1 MSQTATQRPYRA
13 TFILDLRNYQEPVE
27 TLIEKIKET
36 VTTVEGTVDSVEN
49 LGQKD
54 FIRVTDRNRPNGIYV
69 QVDFSGPGSAP
80 AALKEKFR
88 LDKTIDRI
96 LIQAKD

>member
-1 MSQTATQRPYRA
+1 MSQTLSQRPYRA

-36 VTTVEGTVDSVEN
+36 VTAVDSSIDAVEN

-54 FIRVTDRNRPNGIYV
+54 FIRVTDRNRPNGVYV
-69 QVDFSGPGSAP
+69 QVDFTGPGSAP
-80 AALKEKFR
+80 VALKEKFR
-88 LDKTIDRI
+88 LDRAVDRI
-96 LIQAKD
+96 LIQSKD

>member
-1 MSQTATQRPYRA
+1 MSQTAIQRPYRA

-36 VTTVEGTVDSVEN
+36 VTAVEGTVEEVKN

-54 FIRVTDRNRPNGIYV
+54 FVRVTDRKRPHGIYV

-80 AALKEKFR
+80 VALKEKFR
-88 LDKTIDRI
+88 LDKTVDRI
-96 LIQAKD
+96 LIQTRD